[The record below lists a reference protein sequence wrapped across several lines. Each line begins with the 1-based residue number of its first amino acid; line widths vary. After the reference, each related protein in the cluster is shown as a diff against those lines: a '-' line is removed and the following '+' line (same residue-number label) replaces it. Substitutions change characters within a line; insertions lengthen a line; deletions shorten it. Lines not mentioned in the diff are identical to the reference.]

1 LLSVPLN
8 PADEHPLIFRPKN
21 PSSLG
26 GFAVE
31 YNLMDPCFS
40 LPNDDTLL
48 KANQQ
53 SLPWLQGRSI
63 QRKAFLNCCFAHD
76 DCRP

>member
-1 LLSVPLN
+1 M
-8 PADEHPLIFRPKN
+8 I
-21 PSSLG
+21 
-26 GFAVE
+26 
-31 YNLMDPCFS
+31 DPCFS
-40 LPNDDTLL
+40 LPNDDALL